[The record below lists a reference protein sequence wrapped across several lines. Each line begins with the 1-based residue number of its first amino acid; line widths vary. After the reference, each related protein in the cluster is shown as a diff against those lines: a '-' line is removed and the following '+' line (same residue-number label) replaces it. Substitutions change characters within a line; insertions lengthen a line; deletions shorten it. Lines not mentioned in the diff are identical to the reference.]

1 MNIKD
6 LENLKDGQQV
16 IELTGWVDN
25 IRDHGGLTFVDLRDF
40 TGSIQLVFDK
50 SGDVDT
56 KLKNEFYIS
65 INGTFKKRDEALIN
79 DKILFGDYEIEV
91 TDLIIINQSKTLP
104 FQIEDSIETDEN
116 IRLKYRYL
124 DLRRQPMKV
133 NIMTRS
139 NTFKSIRS
147 IMNQLNIFEID
158 TPTLIKSTP
167 EGAKD
172 FLVPSRKSPSNFYA
186 LPQSPQMYK
195 QLFMMSGF
203 PNYYQIAKCY
213 RDEDSRKDRQ
223 PEFTQLDLEF
233 SDASP
238 ELVKSKVEEIVKFVF
253 SDAYDCKIKTPFNT
267 LTYEEAINFYGTD
280 KPDLRI
286 EEKIFDITDIFTDTS
301 INFLN
306 DILSSQGSVKAL
318 HTKELLTRK
327 QIDDL
332 DTEIKELGSNGL
344 GWFKIEDTNISG
356 PLAKL
361 LNDNEKSKL
370 LSYGS
375 GTLLFQ
381 AGFIKETANFLDV
394 IRRTV
399 FQPLNNDVYSFVWI
413 EDFPFFEVEDG
424 ELQPSHHP
432 FTSPKSNEIFKDDP
446 TNATALHYDLVLNGV
461 ELGSGSQRINNP
473 EIQTLVL
480 EKWGLSKEE
489 ISERFGWFIEALSYG
504 TPVHAGFAIG
514 IDRLIAEVLNQP
526 SIRDVIPFPKTQ
538 SGLDPLTNA
547 PANICLL
554 YTSPSPRDAHESR
567 MPSSA

>member
-40 TGSIQLVFDK
+40 TGLIQLVFDK

-286 EEKIFDITDIFTDTS
+286 EEKIFDITDIFTGTS

-306 DILSSQGSVKAL
+306 DILSSQGSIKAL

-381 AGFIKETANFLDV
+381 AGIIKEIANFLDV

-547 PANICLL
+547 PANIEEEVLEEYNL
-554 YTSPSPRDAHESR
+554 KYINKDE
-567 MPSSA
+567 

>member
-1 MNIKD
+1 LNIKD

-40 TGSIQLVFDK
+40 TGLIQLVFDK

-65 INGTFKKRDEALIN
+65 INGTFKKRDEELVN

-306 DILSSQGSVKAL
+306 DILSSQGFIKAL

-381 AGFIKETANFLDV
+381 AGIIKEIANYLDV

-399 FQPLNNDVYSFVWI
+399 FKPLNNDVYSFVWI

-547 PANICLL
+547 PANIEEEVLEEYNL
-554 YTSPSPRDAHESR
+554 KYINKDE
-567 MPSSA
+567 

>member
-1 MNIKD
+1 MNINELLDSKNGD
-6 LENLKDGQQV
+6 Q
-16 IELTGWVDN
+16 IEDLTGWVDS

-40 TGSIQLVFDK
+40 TGSVQLVFDK
-50 SGDVDT
+50 SGEINA
-56 KLKNEFYIS
+56 KLKNEYYVS
-65 INGTFKKRDEALIN
+65 IKGLFKKRDKDLVN
-79 DKILFGDYEIEV
+79 NKIFLGDIEIEV
-91 TDLIIINQSKTLP
+91 SELTVINKSKTLP
-104 FQIEDSIETDEN
+104 FQIEKDIDTDEN

-124 DLRRQPMKV
+124 DLRREPMKV

-147 IMNQLNIFEID
+147 IMNDLNIFEID

-195 QLFMMSGF
+195 QLFMMAGF

-238 ELVKSKVEEIVKFVF
+238 SLVKSNIEKIVKYVF
-253 SDAYDCKIKTPFNT
+253 SDAYDCKIDTPFET
-267 LTYEEAINFYGTD
+267 LSYNDAINLYGTD

-286 EEKIFDITDIFTDTS
+286 IETLKDISELFNETE
-301 INFLN
+301 INFLKE
-306 DILSSQGSVKAL
+306 ILDNGGLIKAL

-327 QIDDL
+327 QIDTL
-332 DTEIKELGSNGL
+332 DTDIKEMGSNGL
-344 GWFKIEDTNISG
+344 GWFKIDNSDISG

-361 LNDNEKSKL
+361 LNENEKAEILKF
-370 LSYGS
+370 GS
-375 GTLLFQ
+375 GTLIFQ
-381 AGFIKETANFLDV
+381 AGEINSIAQYLDV
-394 IRRTV
+394 IRRTL
-399 FQPLNNDVYSFVWI
+399 FKPSSNEMYSFVWI
-413 EDFPFFEVEDG
+413 EDFPFFEYEDG
-424 ELQPSHHP
+424 KLQPSHHP
-432 FTSPKSNEIFKDDP
+432 FTSPKNNETFKDDP
-446 TNATALHYDLVLNGV
+446 INAVALHYDLVLNGV

-473 EIQTLVL
+473 NIQKLVL
-480 EKWGLSKEE
+480 QKWGLSDEE
-489 ISERFGWFIEALSYG
+489 IEDRFGWFIEALSYG

-514 IDRLIAEVLNQP
+514 IDRLVAEVLNQP

-547 PANICLL
+547 PANIDEIVLEEYNL
-554 YTSPSPRDAHESR
+554 KYINKDE
-567 MPSSA
+567 

>member
-40 TGSIQLVFDK
+40 TGLIQLVFDK

-381 AGFIKETANFLDV
+381 AGIIKEIANFLDV

-399 FQPLNNDVYSFVWI
+399 FQPSNNDVYSFVWI

-489 ISERFGWFIEALSYG
+489 ITERFGWFIEALSYG

-547 PANICLL
+547 PANIEEEVLEEYNL
-554 YTSPSPRDAHESR
+554 KYINKDE
-567 MPSSA
+567 

>member
-1 MNIKD
+1 LNIKD
-6 LENLKDGQQV
+6 LEKLKDGQEV
-16 IELTGWVDN
+16 VELTGWVDS

-40 TGSIQLVFDK
+40 TGLIQLVFDK
-50 SGDVDT
+50 SSDVDT

-65 INGTFKKRDEALIN
+65 INGSFKKRNENLIN
-79 DKILFGDYEIEV
+79 DKLLFGNYEIEV
-91 TDLIIINQSKTLP
+91 IDLKIINQSKTLP

-147 IMNQLNIFEID
+147 IMNQLDIFEID

-233 SDASP
+233 SDANP
-238 ELVKSKVEEIVKFVF
+238 EFVKSKVEEIVKFVF
-253 SDAYDCKIKTPFNT
+253 SDAYDCKIKTPFNA
-267 LTYEEAINFYGTD
+267 LTYEDAINLYGTD

-286 EEKIFDITDIFTDTS
+286 EETIFDITHIFTDTS
-301 INFLN
+301 INFLK
-306 DILSSQGSVKAL
+306 DILSSQGTIKAL

-332 DTEIKELGSNGL
+332 DTEIRDLGSNGL
-344 GWFKIEDTNISG
+344 GWFKIEDTTISG

-361 LNDNEKSKL
+361 LSDNEQSIL

-381 AGFIKETANFLDV
+381 AGIIKEIANYLDV

-399 FQPLNNDVYSFVWI
+399 FQPLNKDIYSFVWI

-547 PANICLL
+547 PASIEEEVLQEYNLKYINK
-554 YTSPSPRDAHESR
+554 DE
-567 MPSSA
+567 

>member
-1 MNIKD
+1 LNIKD
-6 LENLKDGQQV
+6 LENLKAGKEV
-16 IELTGWVDN
+16 VELTGWVDN

-40 TGSIQLVFDK
+40 TGLIQLVFDK
-50 SGDVDT
+50 SGDVNT

-65 INGTFKKRDEALIN
+65 VNGSFKKRDETLIN
-79 DKILFGDYEIEV
+79 DKILFGDFEIEV
-91 TDLIIINQSKTLP
+91 TDLKIINQSKTLP

-267 LTYEEAINFYGTD
+267 LTYDEAINLYGTD

-286 EEKIFDITDIFTDTS
+286 EETIFEITDIFTDTS
-301 INFLN
+301 INFIK
-306 DILSSQGSVKAL
+306 DILSSKGVIKAL

-332 DTEIKELGSNGL
+332 DTEIKDLGSNGL
-344 GWFKIEDTNISG
+344 GWFKIEDATISG

-361 LNDNEKSKL
+361 LSDNEKPKL

-381 AGFIKETANFLDV
+381 AGILTEIANYLDV
-394 IRRTV
+394 IRRMV
-399 FQPLNNDVYSFVWI
+399 FLPINNDVHSFVWI

-432 FTSPKSNEIFKDDP
+432 FTSPKSNEIFKEDP

-489 ISERFGWFIEALSYG
+489 ISERF
-504 TPVHAGFAIG
+504 
-514 IDRLIAEVLNQP
+514 
-526 SIRDVIPFPKTQ
+526 
-538 SGLDPLTNA
+538 
-547 PANICLL
+547 
-554 YTSPSPRDAHESR
+554 
-567 MPSSA
+567 

>member
-381 AGFIKETANFLDV
+381 AGFIKEIANFLDV

-547 PANICLL
+547 PANIEEEVLEEYNL
-554 YTSPSPRDAHESR
+554 KYINKDE
-567 MPSSA
+567 

>member
-6 LENLKDGQQV
+6 LENLKDGQEV
-16 IELTGWVDN
+16 LELTGWVDN

-306 DILSSQGSVKAL
+306 DILSSQGSIKAL

-381 AGFIKETANFLDV
+381 AGFIKEIANFLDV

-547 PANICLL
+547 PANIEEEVLEEYNL
-554 YTSPSPRDAHESR
+554 KYINKDE
-567 MPSSA
+567 

>member
-40 TGSIQLVFDK
+40 TGLIQLVFDK

-65 INGTFKKRDEALIN
+65 INGSFKKRDEGLIN

-238 ELVKSKVEEIVKFVF
+238 ELVKSKVEEIIKFVF

-267 LTYEEAINFYGTD
+267 LTYEEAINLYGTD

-381 AGFIKETANFLDV
+381 AGIIKEIANFLDV

-461 ELGSGSQRINNP
+461 ELGSGSQRINSP

-547 PANICLL
+547 PANIEEEVLEEYNL
-554 YTSPSPRDAHESR
+554 KYINKDE
-567 MPSSA
+567 

>member
-40 TGSIQLVFDK
+40 TGLIQLVFDK

-306 DILSSQGSVKAL
+306 DILSSQGSIKAL

-344 GWFKIEDTNISG
+344 GWFKIENTNISG
-356 PLAKL
+356 PLSKL

-381 AGFIKETANFLDV
+381 AGIIKEIANFLDV

-547 PANICLL
+547 PANIEEEVLEEYNL
-554 YTSPSPRDAHESR
+554 KYINKDE
-567 MPSSA
+567 

>member
-1 MNIKD
+1 LNIND
-6 LENLKDGQQV
+6 LENLKNGQQV

-40 TGSIQLVFDK
+40 TGLIQLVFDK

-381 AGFIKETANFLDV
+381 AGIIKEIANFLDV

-547 PANICLL
+547 PANIEEEVLEEYNL
-554 YTSPSPRDAHESR
+554 KYINKDE
-567 MPSSA
+567 

>member
-40 TGSIQLVFDK
+40 TGLIQLVFDK

-306 DILSSQGSVKAL
+306 DILSSQGSIKAL

-344 GWFKIEDTNISG
+344 GWFKIDDTNISG

-381 AGFIKETANFLDV
+381 AGIIKEIANFLDV

-547 PANICLL
+547 PANIEEEVLEEYNL
-554 YTSPSPRDAHESR
+554 KYINKDE
-567 MPSSA
+567 

>member
-40 TGSIQLVFDK
+40 TGLIQLVFDK

-381 AGFIKETANFLDV
+381 AGIIKEIANFLDV

-399 FQPLNNDVYSFVWI
+399 FQPLSNDVYSFVWI

-547 PANICLL
+547 PANIEEEVLEEYNL
-554 YTSPSPRDAHESR
+554 KYINKDE
-567 MPSSA
+567 